1 MSGAEEGGAAAGR
14 GGEGRVT
21 EDLHGVKAIPKIM
34 DVDCV
39 DHIGDHDPM
48 TLGKSKKKEIIKES
62 GREIMQSAIDG
73 NSEFM
78 ESDDDANIEEDLVV
92 LMETNLNSVLLQREI
107 FWKQR
112 SKQLWLREG
121 DSNSKY
127 FHASATSRRR
137 RNSIQKLKDSDGVW
151 VDWKGRLPSVMNQ
164 SGPPTT
170 NGCGNSNS
178 SRGRG
183 RGSYGGRSTN
193 GGGRGYSN
201 AIDPSVNFVVELV
214 TRFRNVIEVF
224 RTGHIIFLTCLL
236 QALQH
241 AR

>member
-1 MSGAEEGGAAAGR
+1 MASSSHVDFDLNEQYAQIMASEWGRGGWWAAGR
-14 GGEGRVT
+14 GGGGRVT

-39 DHIGDHDPM
+39 DHVGDHDPM
-48 TLGKSKKKEIIKES
+48 ILGKSKKKEIIKES
-62 GREIMQSAIDG
+62 GREIMQSTIDE

-92 LMETNLNSVLLQREI
+92 LMESKRRRTGR
-107 FWKQR
+107 R

-151 VDWKGRLPSVMNQ
+151 VDWKGRLPS
-164 SGPPTT
+164 PK
-170 NGCGNSNS
+170 
-178 SRGRG
+178 
-183 RGSYGGRSTN
+183 
-193 GGGRGYSN
+193 
-201 AIDPSVNFVVELV
+201 I
-214 TRFRNVIEVF
+214 
-224 RTGHIIFLTCLL
+224 
-236 QALQH
+236 
-241 AR
+241 

>member
-1 MSGAEEGGAAAGR
+1 MLVKFSKVFGAEEGGAAAGR
-14 GGEGRVT
+14 GGGGRVT
-21 EDLHGVKAIPKIM
+21 EDLHGVKAILKIM

-151 VDWKGRLPSVMNQ
+151 VDWKGRLPSVMVDYFSTLFTASAV
-164 SGPPTT
+164 SGH
-170 NGCGNSNS
+170 
-178 SRGRG
+178 
-183 RGSYGGRSTN
+183 
-193 GGGRGYSN
+193 
-201 AIDPSVNFVVELV
+201 E
-214 TRFRNVIEVF
+214 
-224 RTGHIIFLTCLL
+224 
-236 QALQH
+236 
-241 AR
+241 